1 MEFMELALRMC
12 MKGEFAPYGFSGEWT
27 PEDEAIVK
35 AEIDKHVNP
44 TADAMF
50 NNWRFSHYGGDHF
63 DARRATWDMGSLW
76 ATTAEGLAQKIAE
89 YHAR

>member
-27 PEDEAIVK
+27 PEDEATVK
-35 AEIDKHVNP
+35 AEIDKHVTP
-44 TADAMF
+44 TVDAMF
-50 NNWRFSHYGGDHF
+50 NNWSFSHYVSGHYV
-63 DARRATWDMGSLW
+63 AKRATWDMGGIS
-76 ATTAEGLAQKIAE
+76 AATAEGLAQQIAE